1 MLTSRIYVLYLDHG
15 MSKASDERNSK
26 PCECELAGY
35 CSRHSVKKHAHWHR
49 LCQTRPEYR
58 AAWDRGDGPGQTE
71 HLTARMERHAKAVAA
86 REKTDR
92 LIVWLKSCR
101 QPGDEGVGDTASRL
115 RAMASKPSD
124 IHTLIKRLMQQC
136 DCQPADAV
144 ALLNRDH
151 PYSAPTG

>member
-1 MLTSRIYVLYLDHG
+1 MLTSRVDVLYLDNG
-15 MSKASDERNSK
+15 MSKASEERNSK

-35 CSRHSVKKHAHWHR
+35 CSRHSVKKSKHWHR
-49 LCQTRPEYR
+49 LCQTHAAYR
-58 AAWDRGDGPGQTE
+58 AAWDRGDGPGQTGNLSE
-71 HLTARMERHAKAVAA
+71 RLERRARIIEAV
-86 REKTDR
+86 EKQER
-92 LIVWLKSCR
+92 LIGWIKSCR

-115 RAMASKPSD
+115 RAMASRPSE
-124 IHTLIKRLMQQC
+124 IHTLIRRLMQQC